1 MSADEVLALCDG
13 ITSDEALMAVMLLNV
28 AGFEAGEI
36 GSALVLDSHKYNS
49 LLTDGI
55 EAWRHDAVF
64 RAEYDR
70 LVKEVAEL
78 YRMAA

>member
-1 MSADEVLALCDG
+1 MSAEEVLALCDG
-13 ITSDEALMAVMLLNV
+13 ITSDEALMAAMLLNV

-36 GSALVLDSHKYNS
+36 GLALVVDKHKYNS

-55 EAWRHDAVF
+55 EAWRHDPVF

-70 LVKEVAEL
+70 LVKEVNEIC
-78 YRMAA
+78 RMAA

>member
-1 MSADEVLALCDG
+1 MSAVEILALCDG

-36 GSALVLDSHKYNS
+36 GLALVMDNHKYNS
-49 LLTDGI
+49 LFTDGI
-55 EAWRHDAVF
+55 EAWRHDPVF
-64 RAEYDR
+64 REEYDR
-70 LVKEVAEL
+70 LVKEVNEL

>member
-1 MSADEVLALCDG
+1 MSAEDVLALCDG
-13 ITSDEALMAVMLLNV
+13 ITSDEALMAAMLLNV
-28 AGFEAGEI
+28 AGFGAGEI
-36 GSALVLDSHKYNS
+36 GSALAVDSHKYNS

-55 EAWRHDAVF
+55 EAWRHDPVF
-64 RAEYDR
+64 RSEYDR

>member
-1 MSADEVLALCDG
+1 MALCDG
-13 ITSDEALMAVMLLNV
+13 ITSDEALMAVMMLNV

-36 GSALVLDSHKYNS
+36 GLVLMTDNHKYNS
-49 LLTDGI
+49 LFTDAI

-70 LVKEVAEL
+70 LVKEVEEM

>member
-1 MSADEVLALCDG
+1 MALCDG
-13 ITSDEALMAVMLLNV
+13 IASDQASMAVMLLNV

-36 GSALVLDSHKYNS
+36 GLALVVGNNKYNS

-55 EAWRHDAVF
+55 EAWRHDPVF

-70 LVKEVAEL
+70 LVKEVHEL
-78 YRMAA
+78 FRMAA

>member
-1 MSADEVLALCDG
+1 VSAEEVLALCDG

-36 GSALVLDSHKYNS
+36 GLALVLDNHKYNS
-49 LLTDGI
+49 LFTDGI

-64 RAEYDR
+64 REEYDR
-70 LVKEVAEL
+70 LVKEVNEI

>member
-1 MSADEVLALCDG
+1 MALCDG

-28 AGFEAGEI
+28 AGFGAGEI
-36 GSALVLDSHKYNS
+36 GSALVLNNHKYNS
-49 LLTDGI
+49 LFTDGI
-55 EAWRHDAVF
+55 EAWRHNAVF
-64 RAEYDR
+64 RSEYDR